1 MNFYFLGTF
10 PNAESDQF
18 RPNNTEFKQ
27 PPQQNQIQPKRSSEI
42 IRSKSA
48 LVVPRLIPSQQQR
61 QRTVINHLRTDP
73 LLQFQHPQAKE
84 TPQLSFTAGNLN
96 LKTFKEVDKMSE
108 LINSG
113 YALMPPADLVREKQ
127 KDEIYK
133 KFWHLK
139 STGQYHGSLLA
150 KPKVM
155 APEIRE

>member
-1 MNFYFLGTF
+1 MQQTLSK
-10 PNAESDQF
+10 PSESIQ
-18 RPNNTEFKQ
+18 Q
-27 PPQQNQIQPKRSSEI
+27 PAITI

-48 LVVPRLIPSQQQR
+48 VPPLKLTSHVSSVQR
-61 QRTVINHLRTDP
+61 PRTVLNTHREINITSHQKLPLATVTD
-73 LLQFQHPQAKE
+73 
-84 TPQLSFTAGNLN
+84 NLN
-96 LKTFKEVDKMSE
+96 LKTFKDVDRISDV
-108 LINSG
+108 ITSG
-113 YALMPPADLVREKQ
+113 YRSLVPLDKARERQ